1 MEPLLFLVHRIPFP
15 PNKGDKIRSHHLLR
29 HLAQRYAV
37 HLGTFADA
45 AEDMAY
51 VPELAPFTKS
61 YHVEPLDPRAARL
74 RSVTAF
80 LTGEALT
87 LPYYRSA
94 ALQRWVRRTVAEQG
108 IRKAVVFS
116 GAMAQYV
123 RGLDLHVVLDFV
135 DVDSAKWSQY
145 ADHHS
150 WPSSFVYRREG
161 VRLLSFERGAAACS
175 ASSVFVTRGE
185 AELFERLAPECK
197 SRVHV
202 IEMGVDTQYFSPDA
216 KRVSPFAAGE
226 AAIVFTGAMDYW
238 PNIDA
243 AVWFAQEIMPKVR
256 SVRPDARFYAVG
268 MRPAAA
274 VSRLADAS
282 ATVVTGKV
290 DDVRPYLQHASVV
303 VAPLRVARGIQSKV
317 LEAMA
322 MARPVVTTAA
332 AGRSIRSVAGREFET
347 ASEADEF
354 AQKVVALL
362 GGAVAQAMGQRARQH
377 VIAEYNWER
386 NLADYDAL
394 IAGPGQASAREAV

>member
-15 PNKGDKIRSHHLLR
+15 PNKGDKIRSFHLLR
-29 HLAQRYAV
+29 HLAKRYDV

-45 AEDMAY
+45 AEDLAHG
-51 VPELAPFTKS
+51 PELAKYATS
-61 YHVEPLDPRAARL
+61 HHVEPLDPRAARL

-94 ALQRWVRRTVAEQG
+94 VLQKWVRRTVAEHG

-123 RGLDLHVVLDFV
+123 QDLDLHVVLDFV

-145 ADHHS
+145 ADHRS

-161 VRLLSFERGAAACS
+161 ERLLSFERGAAARS
-175 ASSVFVTRGE
+175 ACSVFVTRSE
-185 AELFERLAPECK
+185 AELFAELAPECK
-197 SRVHV
+197 GRVHV
-202 IEMGVDTQYFSPDA
+202 IEMGVDTAYFSSDA
-216 KRVSPFAAGE
+216 QRASPFAAGE

-238 PNIDA
+238 PNIDG
-243 AVWFAQEIMPKVR
+243 AVWFAQQVMPEVR

-274 VSRLADAS
+274 VSRLADGAG
-282 ATVVTGKV
+282 TVVTGKV
-290 DDVRPYLQHASVV
+290 DDVRPYLQHAAVV

-322 MARPVVTTAA
+322 MARPVVTTQAA
-332 AGRSIRSVAGREFET
+332 ARSIRGVPGSDFET
-347 ASEADEF
+347 AVEPGEF
-354 AQKVVALL
+354 AQKIVALM
-362 GGAVAQAMGQRARQH
+362 GGELAHAMGQRARRQ
-377 VIAEYNWER
+377 VVAEYNWER
-386 NLADYDAL
+386 NLSVYDSLLATD
-394 IAGPGQASAREAV
+394 GRGEQRAS